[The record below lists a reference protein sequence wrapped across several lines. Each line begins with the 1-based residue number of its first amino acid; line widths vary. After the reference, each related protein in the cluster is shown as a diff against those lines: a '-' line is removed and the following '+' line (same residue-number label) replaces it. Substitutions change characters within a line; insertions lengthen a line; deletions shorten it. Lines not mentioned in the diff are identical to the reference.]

1 MQFEWDPEKSESNRE
16 KHGIDFQTAK
26 GLWHDEFRIEIYAP
40 HPVENRGIIIGK
52 LHEKLWT
59 AIYTMR
65 GDAVR
70 IISVRR
76 SRKKEVEIYEK
87 EKAG

>member
-1 MQFEWDPEKSESNRE
+1 MKFEWDAAKSDSNRE
-16 KHGIDFQTAK
+16 KHGINFQAAK

-40 HPVENRGIIIGK
+40 HPVENRWIIIGK

-70 IISVRR
+70 IISARR
-76 SRKKEVEIYEK
+76 SREKEIELYEK